1 MNKEAPLFRKSRAFE
16 DLRQL
21 PPPESLCAM
30 NRALRHPI
38 GFWNQ
43 LLSWPGKRIV
53 RKTSCTRPGSKRSS
67 ECAESRRVS
76 PSATTCA
83 YRVLK
88 RLSWNQHRIKRD
100 SESLLGLFDAS
111 FNSLSTIRCRV
122 GRGVDGFGLRGLST
136 GTEAGS
142 SPASGPEVFALS
154 AIPTQPALLPDPFLH
169 ARKNRQ
175 IAWHHAVDGCI

>member
-1 MNKEAPLFRKSRAFE
+1 VNKEAPLFRKSRAFE

-38 GFWNQ
+38 GFWDQ
-43 LLSWPGKRIV
+43 LLSWPGKRTV

-88 RLSWNQHRIKRD
+88 RLSWNQQRTKRD

-111 FNSLSTIRCRV
+111 FNSLSS
-122 GRGVDGFGLRGLST
+122 G
-136 GTEAGS
+136 AGS
-142 SPASGPEVFALS
+142 GWLRVARTQHRDRSRLKPGFWAGAVCAFGNPNAAGIVARSVPSRKKKSPDRVASRGRW
-154 AIPTQPALLPDPFLH
+154 LH
-169 ARKNRQ
+169 LKTRR
-175 IAWHHAVDGCI
+175 